1 MGAIGYVNNWRKFL
15 GKSQHWRYVLA
26 ELNKLAY
33 FKAYKESISE
43 AEFDQCLHHSAKWLI
58 HAQKNGSTNGFAT
71 YYYNSG
77 WTSDYPETTG
87 YIIPTLLRYSSYANS
102 QWSEQAKESAISA
115 GEWLLTIQRED
126 GGWPGGYIDQ
136 MRPSV
141 VFNSGQILRGMLSLY
156 ELTGEEKWK
165 TASLKAINWIWNQLD
180 KEGRFSTNDF
190 MGAIRVYGTYVVV
203 PIIEWSAHFPEHKQE
218 WFKQSQK
225 HLNWV
230 LTQQNELGWFSNCD
244 NTLHKNDRPIVH
256 TIAYTV
262 DGMWNAGLLLD
273 NEDYKQSAIV
283 PARVLATE
291 FLSRGILNGRYN
303 SSWNGSENFI
313 PSGGAQLAITWH
325 SMYEHTGELIWK
337 HAFEKMNKTLCA
349 IVLRGAKQGDDCFG
363 ALPGSFPMWGRY
375 EPFGL
380 PNWATKYLL
389 DSLMNE
395 R

>member
-1 MGAIGYVNNWRKFL
+1 
-15 GKSQHWRYVLA
+15 
-26 ELNKLAY
+26 
-33 FKAYKESISE
+33 
-43 AEFDQCLHHSAKWLI
+43 
-58 HAQKNGSTNGFAT
+58 
-71 YYYNSG
+71 
-77 WTSDYPETTG
+77 
-87 YIIPTLLRYSSYANS
+87 
-102 QWSEQAKESAISA
+102 
-115 GEWLLTIQRED
+115 
-126 GGWPGGYIDQ
+126 

-165 TASLKAINWIWNQLD
+165 TASLKAIDWIWKQLD

-225 HLNWV
+225 HLDWV

-291 FLSRGILNGRYN
+291 VPIKRNLKR
-303 SSWNGSENFI
+303 
-313 PSGGAQLAITWH
+313 
-325 SMYEHTGELIWK
+325 
-337 HAFEKMNKTLCA
+337 TL
-349 IVLRGAKQGDDCFG
+349 
-363 ALPGSFPMWGRY
+363 
-375 EPFGL
+375 
-380 PNWATKYLL
+380 
-389 DSLMNE
+389 
-395 R
+395 